1 MATQHVTFMIDGAT
15 YGVPVMHV
23 QETLGHQSHTHVPL
37 APKGVAGL
45 VNLRG
50 QVVLTVDLRPLLRL
64 EPLPDGSE
72 PMMVVVEVDGEAVAL
87 LVDTVGEVLEVDDAQ
102 FEPVPET
109 LDPAVRDLVVGV
121 YKLER
126 TLLLALDIRA
136 AATLKESKA

>member
-1 MATQHVTFMIDGAT
+1 MKTQHVTFTIAGAT

-23 QETLGHQSHTHVPL
+23 QETLGHQPSTHVPL
-37 APKGVAGL
+37 APRGVAGL

-50 QVVLTVDLRPLLRL
+50 QVVLTIDLRPLLAL
-64 EPLPDGSE
+64 EPLPEGAE
-72 PMMVVVEVDGEAVAL
+72 PMMVVVEVLGEAVAL

-102 FEPVPET
+102 FEPVPDT

-126 TLLLALDIRA
+126 SLLLALDIQA
-136 AATLKESKA
+136 AASLRELKA